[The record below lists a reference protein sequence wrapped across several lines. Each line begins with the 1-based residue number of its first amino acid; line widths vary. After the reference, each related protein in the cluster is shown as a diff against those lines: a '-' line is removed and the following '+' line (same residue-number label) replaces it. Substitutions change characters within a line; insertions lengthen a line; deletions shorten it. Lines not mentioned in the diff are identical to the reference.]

1 MNPAKWSNDDV
12 WAAIAQARTDLVALL
27 EQLDEPEWD
36 VDSLCEGWRVRDV
49 ATHIA
54 LGPTLAPLTEI
65 GELIRAR
72 GDFNRMVHDTAVAR
86 ANRPPTELID
96 ELRKVIT
103 SHKRPPGTAIYDPL
117 VDILVHTQ
125 DIAIPLG
132 RTVEIPTPAAHVAA
146 WQVWRRSFP
155 YGAQKRLDGLRVTA
169 TDVDFAWGTGPLV
182 RGPIAAVLLVGSG
195 RAAGLDALSGAGVP
209 LLRYRLEG

>member
-12 WAAIAQARTDLVALL
+12 WAAIARARTDLVALL
-27 EQLDEPEWD
+27 EQLDEPEWE

-49 ATHIA
+49 VTHIA
-54 LGPTLAPLTEI
+54 LGATLDPLTEI

-86 ANRPPTELID
+86 ANRPLAELI
-96 ELRKVIT
+96 ELLRKAIT

-132 RTVEIPTPAAHVAA
+132 RTSRCPPRPRTSPRGRCGGAASLRRAEAPRRAACHRHRRRFCLGHRPARARPD
-146 WQVWRRSFP
+146 RR
-155 YGAQKRLDGLRVTA
+155 
-169 TDVDFAWGTGPLV
+169 GPL
-182 RGPIAAVLLVGSG
+182 AGSG